1 VQSMSGSPGGGGGD
15 RNGHWL
21 SAEDLA
27 VEAAQD
33 QGLWSSSHSLAS
45 EFTPVAPSSL
55 LQESNG
61 MIPPTP
67 LGMVG
72 STDALK
78 SVYAGVLG
86 SEVGARPA
94 PLRAGDYSLG
104 DVLGAFADSGFGDLP
119 RKEVVRLLWSA
130 CRLRVGHEG
139 ELLKR
144 ARQVDVAFLL
154 EILHAKREKVRFGC
168 EAKDKKMF

>member
-1 VQSMSGSPGGGGGD
+1 MSDSPGTGGGD
-15 RNGHWL
+15 GNNEQWP

-33 QGLWSSSHSLAS
+33 QGLWSASHSLAS

-55 LQESNG
+55 LQDSNG

-72 STDALK
+72 STSALY

-94 PLRAGDYSLG
+94 PLRAGNYSLG
-104 DVLGAFADSGFGDLP
+104 DVLGAFADSGFGELP
-119 RKEVVRLLWSA
+119 RKEVVRLLWST

-139 ELLKR
+139 ELLKP

-154 EILHAKREKVRFGC
+154 EILHAKRDKVRQGIRRQ
-168 EAKDKKMF
+168 